1 MVVGAETRLDVI
13 SLLASQR
20 GVQDSLPAGTV
31 ELEVPAHAVDSLC
44 GVPMSS
50 SGDRWILGRRM

>member
-31 ELEVPAHAVDSLC
+31 ELEYR
-44 GVPMSS
+44 PMPSIHS
-50 SGDRWILGRRM
+50 AASR